1 MSAGSEQNAQS
12 GAGGIPKEQVRFAVV
27 LNGGVSLAV
36 WMGGSVLE
44 VDRLTRGS
52 GPYRHLLG
60 MVGATARAD
69 VITGTSAG
77 GINGAALALSQ
88 VNEAAKLERLRDL
101 WSEQGR
107 MEQLLRTPFQGAPV
121 SLLRGDE
128 FFLPRLHEAL
138 ERLTDD
144 YRPLPAHERPVDL
157 RITTTLLTGVP
168 SVTYDDLGEALV
180 QSSHQGSF
188 SFRRDPYGWA
198 RPAGETAQERPRDD
212 FAPTELDR
220 LIPRMAL
227 AARSSASFPFAFEP
241 SRVPVNGGGPVDMA
255 GVASWT
261 DGDRDLS
268 RYAVDGGVL
277 VNTPTREALEAIDRM
292 PAEGPVRRVMLLVF
306 PHAPGAPEG
315 AASAELG
322 PPTAVGASGQLLGA
336 LTSQSGRTYVERIEE
351 HNRRAATRRGG
362 RGALLSRL
370 HREGAPITR
379 SLYELT
385 RTLRGHYEDVRIRL
399 AARDLATRELD
410 KPGSNAAG
418 WTFERVRAAAE
429 VAQRTWLREHGSLP
443 YVPVPPLPVA
453 APVTGW
459 PWGISMA
466 ERLVTAAMDLLKRL
480 VWVVPAEGPGLA
492 DCARITGDRTV
503 LHRVRAE
510 LRRLHEELDSEQVRA
525 GVEARVRAGLRLPDD
540 RPVELNQVYWR
551 ERLQNFTE
559 RMGADSEEE
568 LGQRVRA
575 QVALV
580 AEVLGHAHAIITGLS
595 PERRSMVGLEPWCL
609 LLTEP
614 ITGGESEVG
623 LVGDDV
629 WLSRLLALEVATT
642 CLADDS
648 ISGLDQAVE
657 LVQVSLRTRN
667 AFADYSRTP
676 DDKAGGASLSR
687 FSGFLKRSW
696 RVNDWIWG
704 RLDGASMLCRVL
716 FEPTRLRRVD
726 KLAGGLPG
734 DAAQR
739 AEAVVADLVAE
750 LFGSALPEE
759 LRAARE
765 AAVAELT
772 GVYASGESDL
782 PPTCAALAD
791 LAAWGL
797 HARIICEELPAL
809 RQAILADRA
818 DGADRRSRGEL
829 FLEEHAGLLARLA
842 TPPITTE
849 ETAALGVLALRAFD
863 RAGIG
868 REPIS
873 QEAGSDQVIRT
884 AATAAAVAVTVA
896 DSDRSGLGP
905 VKPLTRALRGAALL
919 PYWMINGLTRGGN
932 LSRFLGLVG
941 LALGGALLV
950 LSLFGL
956 LPGWAVAPA
965 AALGAATLLAAF
977 GYAALRSGTLLHGL
991 VLLSPV
997 LPLASVAVLRSRV
1010 ALGSGTNPQ
1019 EATTGVVAIAGVG
1032 LVVACLLAL
1041 GSLPSPVGTPLAVL
1055 KRVRVPKRLVGVLA
1069 AASLLWL
1076 GVREVVARRLY
1087 EVDWRVAALASLV
1100 AVAIG
1105 FGASFALGRSMQRW
1119 RRAEDVGAVDAAG
1132 SGSPGVGAVGVGA
1145 VGVGAVGVG
1154 ARDAGAAG
1162 AGPSDAGTPWVT
1174 EHAEPPSAA
1183 TAGWA
1188 GVYGTGYL
1196 ALVVLMRALD
1206 LRFTGWE
1213 AVLCTGAGFGAVL
1226 LLVTTWWVPLRGRAR
1241 ILADIEDQSVLAGVP
1256 DEAAFLRRLE
1266 GHGGLF
1272 RFLVGVRDGHPV
1284 LRPAGKRA
1292 ARRVAD
1298 RVSRAQA
1305 ASAAGAAAVAEPIAS
1320 A

>member
-1 MSAGSEQNAQS
+1 
-12 GAGGIPKEQVRFAVV
+12 
-27 LNGGVSLAV
+27 
-36 WMGGSVLE
+36 
-44 VDRLTRGS
+44 
-52 GPYRHLLG
+52 
-60 MVGATARAD
+60 
-69 VITGTSAG
+69 
-77 GINGAALALSQ
+77 
-88 VNEAAKLERLRDL
+88 
-101 WSEQGR
+101 
-107 MEQLLRTPFQGAPV
+107 
-121 SLLRGDE
+121 
-128 FFLPRLHEAL
+128 
-138 ERLTDD
+138 
-144 YRPLPAHERPVDL
+144 
-157 RITTTLLTGVP
+157 
-168 SVTYDDLGEALV
+168 
-180 QSSHQGSF
+180 
-188 SFRRDPYGWA
+188 
-198 RPAGETAQERPRDD
+198 
-212 FAPTELDR
+212 
-220 LIPRMAL
+220 
-227 AARSSASFPFAFEP
+227 
-241 SRVPVNGGGPVDMA
+241 
-255 GVASWT
+255 
-261 DGDRDLS
+261 
-268 RYAVDGGVL
+268 
-277 VNTPTREALEAIDRM
+277 
-292 PAEGPVRRVMLLVF
+292 
-306 PHAPGAPEG
+306 
-315 AASAELG
+315 
-322 PPTAVGASGQLLGA
+322 
-336 LTSQSGRTYVERIEE
+336 E
-351 HNRRAATRRGG
+351 HNRRAASRRGG
-362 RGALLSRL
+362 RSALLSRL
-370 HREGAPITR
+370 HREDAPITR

-480 VWVVPAEGPGLA
+480 VWVVPAEGPGLE

-525 GVEARVRAGLRLPDD
+525 GVEARVRAWLELPED

-559 RMGADSEEE
+559 RMGADSDEE

-614 ITGGESEVG
+614 MTAGESEVG

-696 RVNDWIWG
+696 RVNDWIWVS
-704 RLDGASMLCRVL
+704 LDGASMLCRVL

-868 REPIS
+868 REPIG

-896 DSDRSGLGP
+896 DSERSGLGP

-950 LSLFGL
+950 LSLFDL

-997 LPLASVAVLRSRV
+997 LPLASVAVTRSRD
-1010 ALGSGTNPQ
+1010 ALGGGTNPQ

-1055 KRVRVPKRLVGVLA
+1055 GRVRVPKRLVGVVA
-1069 AASLLWL
+1069 AAGALWL
-1076 GVREVVARRLY
+1076 GAREAARWLV
-1087 EVDWRVAALASLV
+1087 EADWWVLGLASLA

-1105 FGASFALGRSMQRW
+1105 FGASFSLGRSMQRW
-1119 RRAEDVGAVDAAG
+1119 RRAEEPAAVGGGPGVSG
-1132 SGSPGVGAVGVGA
+1132 SGA
-1145 VGVGAVGVG
+1145 
-1154 ARDAGAAG
+1154 D
-1162 AGPSDAGTPWVT
+1162 PSGGGSPWVT

-1196 ALVVLMRALD
+1196 ALVVLLRALD
-1206 LRFTGWE
+1206 LRFTAWE
-1213 AVLCTGAGFGAVL
+1213 AVLWTGAGFGVVL

-1241 ILADIEDQSVLAGVP
+1241 ILAAIEDQAVLAGVR